1 MPSIDAFL
9 AELDYECGTTR
20 RLLERVPEER
30 LDFRPHPRSMSLGRL
45 AGHLAELPGWAAV
58 GLERDEVPMAIEGG
72 GGTLFEPTGHG
83 ELLAH
88 FDAGIASLREKVQ
101 GIGDGQL
108 REPLRLMRGE
118 RIFVELPRRVM
129 LRSVLLNHLIH
140 HRGQLSVYLRLLDV
154 PVPSIYGPSADEE
167 RPG

>member
-1 MPSIDAFL
+1 MPWIDAFL
-9 AELDYECGTTR
+9 AELDYEGGTTR

-30 LDFRPHPRSMSLGRL
+30 LDFRPHAKSMRLGRL

-58 GLERDEVPMAIEGG
+58 GLERDAVPMAIEGG

-83 ELLAH
+83 ELLAR
-88 FDAGIASLREKVQ
+88 FDAGVASFREKAR
-101 GIGDGQL
+101 GIGDEQL

-118 RIFVELPRRVM
+118 RVFVELPRRVI
-129 LRSVLLNHLIH
+129 LRSVFLNHLIH

-154 PVPSIYGPSADEE
+154 PVPSIYGPTADESWQ
-167 RPG
+167 G